1 MPVSPLALGLTAVAF
16 ADDGDFLAC
25 TVPKDSMRCDRAGL
39 NAPTVVELRGHP
51 VHRGTKIGWCWDGG
65 LIATL
70 HTTHADLAAGR
81 LSRPCGAT
89 PRLARGIQ
97 PKLRPQLT
105 PEQGYEAFQHHQL
118 LTIRFVRAAL
128 TNAVGRDVGLRASW
142 CTFFAEHF
150 PRGDEHAVRLWDYW
164 RTTLCKDEMPGSGVV
179 VSHGQPHGHWKLV
192 DPGQRLYV
200 NLESMWDDYY
210 DSVNPLIEALKQDR
224 ARLDETLTWW
234 NGRRW
239 TVQQFGW
246 TPVLMTASAS
256 ASAIELSQVRDVV
269 P

>member
-1 MPVSPLALGLTAVAF
+1 MPVAPLALGLTAVAF

-39 NAPTVVELRGHP
+39 
-51 VHRGTKIGWCWDGG
+51 
-65 LIATL
+65 
-70 HTTHADLAAGR
+70 
-81 LSRPCGAT
+81 
-89 PRLARGIQ
+89 
-97 PKLRPQLT
+97 
-105 PEQGYEAFQHHQL
+105 
-118 LTIRFVRAAL
+118 
-128 TNAVGRDVGLRASW
+128 
-142 CTFFAEHF
+142 
-150 PRGDEHAVRLWDYW
+150 
-164 RTTLCKDEMPGSGVV
+164 
-179 VSHGQPHGHWKLV
+179 
-192 DPGQRLYV
+192 
-200 NLESMWDDYY
+200 ESMWDDYY
-210 DSVNPLIEALKQDR
+210 DSVNSLIEALKQDR